1 MVRVT
6 LGKNGSI
13 APRKSKQPKPADSL
27 KKHASKHKHKDKLK
41 AKRLLKLKHKAA
53 KEKAAKELER
63 KHTKKHER
71 DEDSDDIY
79 DMDDNESDDSDI
91 DMDDSFDASSS
102 SSDSGDSG
110 DSSDSS
116 SSREDNPFAHDIDK
130 QLEKKIKP
138 IKSVDVPAKNVKL
151 NMEIVSKDYVDI
163 CTQIHTLSK
172 SLKVD
177 KSDKKVIANMIYY
190 YIKYFLYSCCIKKKP
205 VFDWLEEFKDKIHIY

>member
-13 APRKSKQPKPADSL
+13 ATRKSKQPKPADSL
-27 KKHASKHKHKDKLK
+27 KKHGSKHTHKDKLK
-41 AKRLLKLKHKAA
+41 AKRLLKLKRKAA
-53 KEKAAKELER
+53 KEKAAKALER
-63 KHTKKHER
+63 KHSKKHER
-71 DEDSDDIY
+71 DEDSDDSY
-79 DMDDNESDDSDI
+79 DMDETDDSDI